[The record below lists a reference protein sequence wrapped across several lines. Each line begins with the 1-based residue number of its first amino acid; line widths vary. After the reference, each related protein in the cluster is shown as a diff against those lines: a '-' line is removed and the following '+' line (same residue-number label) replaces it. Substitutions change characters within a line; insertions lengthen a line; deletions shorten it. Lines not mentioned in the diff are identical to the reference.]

1 MQNTVNS
8 IKNIVSAY
16 NASFNDEERP
26 VNAIR
31 PSDDILSILATLCEE
46 QGFDL
51 RIEPTHE
58 DIISH
63 LETLIND
70 FDDDF
75 SFDFEGAEYRII
87 AESSIW
93 NIYVDEIRHIV
104 EDCYDLKLDN
114 IPDFV
119 AFEIDWNKTAE
130 NAYQDGY
137 GHTFSSY
144 DFSELEVGVNGILT
158 HYIFRTN

>member
-1 MQNTVNS
+1 MQNTIDS
-8 IKNIVSAY
+8 IKNIIASHNGSVDSLASAII
-16 NASFNDEERP
+16 A
-26 VNAIR
+26 
-31 PSDDILSILATLCEE
+31 SDDILSILATLCEE

-51 RIEPTHE
+51 RIKETHE
-58 DIISH
+58 DIIEH

-87 AESSIW
+87 SDSVIW
-93 NIYVDEIRHIV
+93 DIYVEEIQSTV

-119 AFEIDWNKTAE
+119 AFEIDWNQTAK
-130 NAYQDGY
+130 NCYVDGY
-137 GHTFSSY
+137 GHHFSGY
-144 DFSELEVGVNGILT
+144 DGSELEVFVNGKMQY
-158 HYIFRTN
+158 YIFRTN

>member
-1 MQNTVNS
+1 MQKIIDS
-8 IKNIVSAY
+8 IKNIIASHNGTVESLASAII
-16 NASFNDEERP
+16 A
-26 VNAIR
+26 
-31 PSDDILSILATLCEE
+31 SDDIIAILATLCEE
-46 QGFDL
+46 TSYNVEDNSD
-51 RIEPTHE
+51 
-58 DIISH
+58 DIIEY

-93 NIYVDEIRHIV
+93 DIYVEEIKNIV

-119 AFEIDWNKTAE
+119 AFKIDWEQTAG
-130 NAYQDGY
+130 NASIDGY
-137 GHTFSSY
+137 GHTFSGY
-144 DFSELEVGVNGILT
+144 DGSELETKN

>member
-1 MQNTVNS
+1 MQKIIDS
-8 IKNIVSAY
+8 IKNIISSNTGKVDSYAG
-16 NASFNDEERP
+16 ASKL
-26 VNAIR
+26 A
-31 PSDDILSILATLCEE
+31 DDIIAILATLCEE
-46 QGFDL
+46 TSYNVEDNSD
-51 RIEPTHE
+51 
-58 DIISH
+58 DIIEY

-87 AESSIW
+87 ADSSIW
-93 NIYVDEIRHIV
+93 DIYVDEIRHIV
-104 EDCYDLKLDN
+104 EDCYDLNLDD
-114 IPDFV
+114 IPGFV

-137 GHTFSSY
+137 GHTFSGY
-144 DFSELEVGVNGILT
+144 DGSELETKN